1 MIKLNEM
8 MEFIGYLYVVVCVSE
23 FVASEIVDRLRLNKI
38 RRLTEE
44 SKEIMKQFENK
55 WSDCDE

>member
-23 FVASEIVDRLRLNKI
+23 FVASILIDIHRQNKI

-44 SKEIMKQFENK
+44 IKEIDSQFKNK
-55 WSDCDE
+55 